1 MTVWGCRGERWTV
14 WRGKSMYRMPG
25 SWLGCSSSLLELPG
39 NLGKW
44 NYSNNCVCSSMFE
57 LL

>member
-14 WRGKSMYRMPG
+14 WRGKSMYRMLG